1 MNESP
6 STDTRGRALLEI
18 GREYRE
24 EENITGFVGGMTVA
38 EGGRT
43 SVRGQ
48 STPASCSVKYQMRFT
63 IASC

>member
-18 GREYRE
+18 GREYEYRE

-43 SVRGQ
+43 SVR
-48 STPASCSVKYQMRFT
+48 
-63 IASC
+63 